1 MVEFILDLD
10 YQKPRR
16 WIDYYMWMLI
26 MPPQAKQSP
35 FLWDFGQQSC
45 FDSRNWGMEAGG
57 KTVSEVAYFFFIY
70 EAFIMKHVQSIQLT
84 FIERLLL
91 DHSPYTRCS
100 KEESENL
107 QQLFFQIL

>member
-1 MVEFILDLD
+1 
-10 YQKPRR
+10 
-16 WIDYYMWMLI
+16 
-26 MPPQAKQSP
+26 MPQQAKSP

-57 KTVSEVAYFFFIY
+57 KNCLWSGLLFFIY

-91 DHSPYTRCS
+91 DPSPYTRCS

-107 QQLFFQIL
+107 QLFFQIL